1 MITTNSF
8 EPNYATPPGWVL
20 EEVLEERSMSQA
32 DLARRS
38 DLSTKLIS
46 QILRGEAPI
55 TVESAVRLEPATGI
69 SARIWSNMER
79 GYREDLLRLKED
91 AALEKQV
98 GFLDQFPIA
107 AMVSQGLL
115 TKRLPRVKRLRELL
129 SFFGVSSPEAWEAVW
144 SPQLKTAAFRKSSGS
159 DTGALTV
166 WLRLGE
172 LEALKSSP
180 DSWDAAKFKASLR
193 YLRTLTKESDS
204 RKWYQ
209 ALVKECAK
217 AGVILVVVPEVK
229 GAKANGASR
238 WLGKD
243 RPLIQLSLRHRRS
256 DVFWFSFFH
265 EACHILDEIRKPI
278 FVNYEESERDEEER
292 RADSFSSDLLI
303 PPEHKHEL
311 QQLHTYEAV
320 HSFARKIGIHTGIVV
335 GRLQHEALWA
345 HNKGNDL
352 KQNLNFADS

>member
-1 MITTNSF
+1 MTANSF

-55 TVESAVRLEPATGI
+55 TVESALRLEPATGI

-98 GFLDQFPIA
+98 GFLDKFPIA

-115 TKRLPRVKRLRELL
+115 KKRLPKVKRLRELL

-180 DSWDAAKFKASLR
+180 DSWDAAKFRASLR

-209 ALVKECAK
+209 ALVKECAE

-238 WLGKD
+238 WLGTD

-265 EACHILDEIRKPI
+265 EASHILDEIRKPI
-278 FVNYEESERDEEER
+278 FVNYEESERDEEEM

-311 QQLHTYEAV
+311 QQLRTYEAV
-320 HSFARKIGIHTGIVV
+320 RSFARKMDIHPGIVV
-335 GRLQHEALWA
+335 GRLQHEGLWA

-352 KQNLNFADS
+352 RQNLNFADS